1 MNRLLV
7 SAVAFGL
14 VLSRSLVG
22 QSEPATLP
30 AGTPLVV
37 ALDRT
42 YPMRAGVTIRGM
54 LVYPVYASN
63 RLVLPKG
70 AAVMGSVVAL
80 RPDRSR
86 RTRAELR
93 GDFTPFHRP
102 EAHFDH
108 VVLAD
113 GSILPIVLTAV
124 GDGAPIYEAVAPAP
138 TKGRLLRREFD
149 AGLSAMRG
157 DIAGF
162 TAPGKGDRL
171 LQFIYARLPYH
182 PEHIDAGTAWTFETA
197 AAVEVPPIST
207 EVAPVPPSPA
217 RRRHFWDEPA
227 PVAAEANN
235 TGAWIVKA
243 NLKDPLSSET
253 SQTGQAIQATVAEP
267 IYTADHGL
275 AIPQGSVLTGTVTRA
290 RHSRSFG
297 RTGVLIFNFTQ
308 LTLPSAEAQSIETRL
323 TGADSAGQFALNSE
337 GQVTSKPQ
345 DKITIPLILALMA
358 SRPLDIDEGKAHGPH
373 ATAGKNAVG
382 GSASLSLVGTIVAVA
397 GGSPYVAAGIG
408 YWGAA
413 RSFYARWI
421 AHGQEIVFPKDTRIV
436 VETTLR
442 KTPPLRPMFRP

>member
-1 MNRLLV
+1 
-7 SAVAFGL
+7 
-14 VLSRSLVG
+14 
-22 QSEPATLP
+22 
-30 AGTPLVV
+30 
-37 ALDRT
+37 
-42 YPMRAGVTIRGM
+42 
-54 LVYPVYASN
+54 
-63 RLVLPKG
+63 
-70 AAVMGSVVAL
+70 MGSVVAL

-86 RTRAELR
+86 RTRAELG

-102 EAHFDH
+102 EVHFDR
-108 VVLAD
+108 VTLAD
-113 GSILPIVLTAV
+113 GSIVPIVSAAV
-124 GDGAPIYEAVAPAP
+124 GDGAPLYEAVAPAP
-138 TKGRLLRREFD
+138 TKGGLLRREFN
-149 AGLSAMRG
+149 AGLSAVRG
-157 DIAGF
+157 DIAEF

-217 RRRHFWDEPA
+217 RMRHFWDEPA
-227 PVAAEANN
+227 PIPMEASN

-243 NLKDPLSSET
+243 SLRDPLSSAT
-253 SQTGQAIQATVAEP
+253 SQAGQAIQATVAEP
-267 IYTADHGL
+267 IYTAEHGL
-275 AIPQGSVLTGTVTRA
+275 AVPQGAVLTGTVTRA

-297 RTGVLIFNFTQ
+297 RAGVLSFNFTQ
-308 LTLPSAEAQSIETRL
+308 LTLPSSETQSIETRL

-337 GQVTSKPQ
+337 GQVTSKPR

-382 GSASLSLVGTIVAVA
+382 GSAGLSLVGTIVAVA

-442 KTPPLRPMFRP
+442 KTSPLRPMSQP